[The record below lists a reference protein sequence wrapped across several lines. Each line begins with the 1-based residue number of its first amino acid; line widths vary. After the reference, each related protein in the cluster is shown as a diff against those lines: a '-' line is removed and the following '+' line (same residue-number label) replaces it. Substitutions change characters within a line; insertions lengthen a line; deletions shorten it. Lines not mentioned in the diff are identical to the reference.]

1 MKKQFF
7 VICKILK
14 KHLLIHAITSKNDSQ
29 KLKITVFYS

>member
-14 KHLLIHAITSKNDSQ
+14 KHLFIHAITSKNDSQ
-29 KLKITVFYS
+29 KPKITVCYN